1 LDESAID
8 LPLSY
13 TSNTDKGRITKGAAL
28 AMKARV
34 ALYNRDWTTAKA
46 AAKAC
51 MDLNVYKL
59 YPSYRDLFKYV
70 GEYNSEII
78 LDCQYMQKER
88 EYALQQ
94 SVGTR
99 NSKGTIQQFP
109 TEDMIASFEC
119 TDGKPIDE
127 SPLYDPT
134 NPFAK
139 RDPRMFGAIILPRVW
154 DGVTVKT
161 NGTVF
166 YGFEYM
172 SSKEILY
179 EADGKTIK
187 PGCLYQKEKTVLD
200 QKSGKVVENQ
210 DVTNPYLSRTGYV
223 SYKYMDEAN
232 VATPN
237 NCYLNIILCRYAE
250 VLLVYAEAS
259 IESNQIDQSV
269 LDAINMVR
277 ARAYGNTT
285 SSGTNINA
293 TNYPKIITTN
303 QAELRKI
310 VRRERK
316 VELCF
321 EGFRYDDL
329 TRWGLLVKALNQ
341 RKTYGRAENYT
352 SLSAYNVPII
362 DEDGLVT
369 FPYAEDLYGL
379 TNEVRKLRFY
389 EQFGTISEKFN
400 LLPIPL
406 GEIQLNSNLTQNP
419 GY

>member
-1 LDESAID
+1 
-8 LPLSY
+8 
-13 TSNTDKGRITKGAAL
+13 
-28 AMKARV
+28 
-34 ALYNRDWTTAKA
+34 
-46 AAKAC
+46 
-51 MDLNVYKL
+51 
-59 YPSYRDLFKYV
+59 
-70 GEYNSEII
+70 
-78 LDCQYMQKER
+78 
-88 EYALQQ
+88 
-94 SVGTR
+94 
-99 NSKGTIQQFP
+99 
-109 TEDMIASFEC
+109 
-119 TDGKPIDE
+119 
-127 SPLYDPT
+127 
-134 NPFAK
+134 
-139 RDPRMFGAIILPRVW
+139 
-154 DGVTVKT
+154 
-161 NGTVF
+161 
-166 YGFEYM
+166 
-172 SSKEILY
+172 
-179 EADGKTIK
+179 
-187 PGCLYQKEKTVLD
+187 
-200 QKSGKVVENQ
+200 
-210 DVTNPYLSRTGYV
+210 
-223 SYKYMDEAN
+223 MDEAN

-329 TRWGLLVKALNQ
+329 TRWGILVKALNQ

-352 SLSAYNVPII
+352 SLSASNVPII

-406 GEIQLNSNLTQNP
+406 GEIQLNPSLTQNP